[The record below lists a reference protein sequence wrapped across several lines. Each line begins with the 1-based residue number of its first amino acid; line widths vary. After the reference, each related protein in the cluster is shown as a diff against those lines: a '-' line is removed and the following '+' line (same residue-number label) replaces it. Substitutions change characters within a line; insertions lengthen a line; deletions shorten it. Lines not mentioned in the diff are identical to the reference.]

1 MEDGNV
7 VLVLFLLNIEG
18 YEVRLPHILK
28 NPSME
33 LIHMISRGSV
43 WGLILLQGVNRDMC
57 QGDQ

>member
-18 YEVRLPHILK
+18 YEVPLPHILK